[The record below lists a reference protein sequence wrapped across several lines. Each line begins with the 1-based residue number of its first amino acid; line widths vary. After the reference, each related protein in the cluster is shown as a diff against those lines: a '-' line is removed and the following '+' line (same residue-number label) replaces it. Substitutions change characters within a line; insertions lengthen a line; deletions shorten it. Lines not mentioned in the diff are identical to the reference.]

1 MLVAV
6 IIKVKVSAPRSSQA
20 AAETQCWLQSH
31 NVSLSLLGRLPRLQP
46 ANPPPSCCC
55 WYSAAAAVQHWWWCG
70 KTAAAAENFLRAFR
84 ARSRDA
90 ADRDG
95 VFSDDGQHT
104 RERGVATLEALV
116 HKGAM
121 SWLVCGVHHLCTW
134 CRKCTGQ
141 HRGSPDRQVKTCSN
155 PPFPKHL
162 LFYMSAY
169 LGEGE
174 AHLEML
180 RCASVFE

>member
-1 MLVAV
+1 M
-6 IIKVKVSAPRSSQA
+6 
-20 AAETQCWLQSH
+20 
-31 NVSLSLLGRLPRLQP
+31 
-46 ANPPPSCCC
+46 
-55 WYSAAAAVQHWWWCG
+55 QHYQCG

-141 HRGSPDRQVKTCSN
+141 HRGSPDRQVKTCGN

-174 AHLEML
+174 ANLEMHL
-180 RCASVFE
+180 CSKLHIFEILEA

>member
-1 MLVAV
+1 MNRLCTAKGIWLEGCFARGEFWLLVAV

-84 ARSRDA
+84 ARSRDP

-104 RERGVATLEALV
+104 RGREGGLQHWQRG
-116 HKGAM
+116 
-121 SWLVCGVHHLCTW
+121 
-134 CRKCTGQ
+134 Q
-141 HRGSPDRQVKTCSN
+141 
-155 PPFPKHL
+155 
-162 LFYMSAY
+162 
-169 LGEGE
+169 
-174 AHLEML
+174 
-180 RCASVFE
+180 CASWVCSLCSTCAESALGRREGVQPVKN